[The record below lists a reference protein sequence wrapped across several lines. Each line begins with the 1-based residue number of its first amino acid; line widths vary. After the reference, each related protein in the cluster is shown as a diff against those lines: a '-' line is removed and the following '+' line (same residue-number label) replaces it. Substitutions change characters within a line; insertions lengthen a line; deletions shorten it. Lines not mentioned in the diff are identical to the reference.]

1 MEIRISV
8 RNFVEFLLRSGDID
22 NRGTGGYE
30 GSMQEGSRIHRML
43 QKRMGADYTPEVSLR
58 HQIDFGEYSLRIE
71 GRADGILAGSIMTV
85 DEIKGTYRELHK
97 VKEPVQ
103 VHLAQAKCY
112 AYIYGLQNKQS
123 LMGVRMTYCNMDT
136 EEVKYFEE
144 TYSFDELEKWFLG
157 LVQEYGKWA
166 EEEYRHKECRQKS
179 ARELAFPFPY
189 REGQK
194 ELVSHVYRTIC
205 HGKKLFIQAPTGAGK
220 TISTVFPAVKAVGE
234 GKADR
239 IFYLT
244 AKTITR
250 KVAEEAFSHL
260 EEHGLMYNTVVLTA
274 KEKICFM
281 ETTDCN
287 PQSCPYAKGHY
298 DRVNDAIYDFMT
310 HETRYSREAMEQYAR
325 KHEVCPFELGLDM
338 SLFADAVICDYN
350 YLFDPYAY
358 LRRFFADGVKGDYL
372 FLVDEAHNL
381 VDRGREMYSAQLIKE
396 DFLKLKKTVRDHD
409 VRMEKQL
416 EKCNKELLQMKRE
429 GGDFAVIESCG
440 SLVMSLMRLHTTMNE
455 YLEEHSDSLVRKEIL
470 DLYFQISRFLAV
482 NELID
487 DNYVTYSQTLDD
499 GSFLVKQYCVNPS
512 ERIRECLEKGKGSI
526 LFSAT
531 LLPIQYYKKLLG
543 GKAEDFEVYAKSVF
557 NPDRRK
563 LLIGNEVTSRYKRR
577 GEQEYYN
584 IAFYI
589 HRIVKE
595 RKGNYLLFFPSHQF
609 LEQVYRIYREHFL
622 EEEFQEC
629 LIQEDFMSEKDRENF
644 LQRFSGIEEN
654 DFSEMIAMEVEE
666 EEEKSLLGF
675 CVLGGIF
682 GEGIDLKEER
692 LIGAII
698 VGTGFPQVCRERE
711 LLKAYF
717 DREGNNGFDY
727 AYRYPGMN
735 KVLQAAGRVIR
746 TREDIGLVALL
757 DDRFLS
763 PEYLAMFPREWET
776 YSVVSMQDCGE
787 VAGEF
792 WKQYYPQ

>member
-787 VAGEF
+787 VAGKF
-792 WKQYYPQ
+792 WKQYYSQ

>member
-71 GRADGILAGSIMTV
+71 GRADGILAGTIMTV

>member
-112 AYIYGLQNKQS
+112 AYMYALQNKQS

-179 ARELAFPFPY
+179 AKELAFPFPY

>member
-1 MEIRISV
+1 M
-8 RNFVEFLLRSGDID
+8 
-22 NRGTGGYE
+22 
-30 GSMQEGSRIHRML
+30 
-43 QKRMGADYTPEVSLR
+43 
-58 HQIDFGEYSLRIE
+58 
-71 GRADGILAGSIMTV
+71 
-85 DEIKGTYRELHK
+85 
-97 VKEPVQ
+97 
-103 VHLAQAKCY
+103 
-112 AYIYGLQNKQS
+112 
-123 LMGVRMTYCNMDT
+123 
-136 EEVKYFEE
+136 
-144 TYSFDELEKWFLG
+144 
-157 LVQEYGKWA
+157 
-166 EEEYRHKECRQKS
+166 
-179 ARELAFPFPY
+179 
-189 REGQK
+189 
-194 ELVSHVYRTIC
+194 
-205 HGKKLFIQAPTGAGK
+205 
-220 TISTVFPAVKAVGE
+220 FPAVKAVGE

-409 VRMEKQL
+409 VHMEKQL

-440 SLVMSLMRLHTTMNE
+440 SLVMSLMRVHTTMNE

-512 ERIRECLEKGKGSI
+512 ERIRECLDKGKGSI

-543 GKAEDFEVYAKSVF
+543 GTAEDFEVYAKSVF
-557 NPDRRK
+557 DPDRRK
-563 LLIGNEVTSRYKRR
+563 LLVGNEVTSRYKRR

-609 LEQVYRIYREHFL
+609 LEQVYRIYRERFL

-629 LIQEDFMSEKDRENF
+629 LVQEEFMSEKDRENF

-717 DREGNNGFDY
+717 DRDGNNGFDY

-763 PEYLAMFPREWET
+763 PEYLTMFPREWET
-776 YSVVSMQDCGE
+776 YSVVSMQNCGE

>member
-260 EEHGLMYNTVVLTA
+260 EEHGLIYNTVVLTA